1 MSVRSVAQRPRTPP
15 TERKGSVAVK
25 HDKCEALFDFLGASK
40 EDLPFKK
47 GDQLSIVSM
56 TEDPNWWLV
65 KNSKGRQG
73 MIPAN
78 YVELLK
84 GGKLSRSKT
93 LPRDGNGNVAP
104 MPWFHGKI
112 SRETAEDLLVPRS
125 DGLYLIREST
135 NYPGDYTLC
144 VCFSN
149 AVDHYRIQTI
159 DGELTIDEEVFFK
172 DLDQML
178 THYKTDSD
186 GLCHHLV
193 KPLPQAG
200 GKEFVDR
207 KKFTTG
213 GWEIESKN
221 LKREQLL
228 GSGQFGEVFEGTYKG
243 TKVAIKTLKEAT
255 DDAIQEFLAEADVMT
270 KMKHKNLVLLIG
282 VSTNSDPVMI
292 VSEFMALGCLLDFLR
307 SRGRGVITGAVQLGF
322 VKDIC
327 AAMSYLES
335 NGFVHRDL
343 AARNIL
349 LSQDQVAKVADFG
362 LAKDSRLGQA
372 DLGKLPIKWT
382 APEALRQK
390 VSTSKSDVWS
400 YGITMWEI
408 YSYGRSPYPRKSQK
422 EVVDQVAKGFRMEK
436 PESCPKDLYDK
447 VMMWCWKID
456 AKDRP
461 SFKQLTDKLK
471 KFTVAI

>member
-1 MSVRSVAQRPRTPP
+1 MASRAAS
-15 TERKGSVAVK
+15 KN
-25 HDKCEALFDFLGASK
+25 DKCEALFDFAGASK

-47 GDQLSIVSM
+47 GDILSIVSM

-78 YVELLK
+78 YVELVK
-84 GGKLSRSKT
+84 SGGKLGRSQT
-93 LPRDGNGNVAP
+93 LTRDEKGNVTP

-112 SRETAEDLLVPRS
+112 TRDQAEELLQPRS
-125 DGLYLIREST
+125 DGLFMIREST

-144 VCFSN
+144 VCFADN
-149 AVDHYRIQTI
+149 VDHYRIQTI
-159 DGELTIDEEVFFK
+159 DGNLTIDEEVFFK
-172 DLDQML
+172 DLDEMIA
-178 THYKTDSD
+178 HYRGDSD

-193 KPLPQAG
+193 KALPQKG
-200 GKEFVDR
+200 GKEQIDK

-213 GWEIESKN
+213 GWELDAKH
-221 LKREQLL
+221 LTREQML
-228 GSGQFGEVFEGTYKG
+228 GAGQFGEVFEGTYKG
-243 TKVAIKTLKEAT
+243 TKVAVKTLKEVT
-255 DDAIQEFLAEADVMT
+255 DEAVHEFLAEADVMT
-270 KMKHKNLVLLIG
+270 KMKHPNLVLLIG
-282 VSTNSDPVMI
+282 VCTQADPVMI
-292 VSEFMALGCLLDFLR
+292 VSEFMALGCMLDFLR

-322 VKDIC
+322 VKNI
-327 AAMSYLES
+327 AEAMMYLE
-335 NGFVHRDL
+335 GEGYVHRDL

-349 LSQDQVAKVADFG
+349 LSADQIAKVADFG

-400 YGITMWEI
+400 YGVTMWEI
-408 YSYGRSPYPRKSQK
+408 YSFGRAPYPRMSQK
-422 EVVDQVAKGFRMEK
+422 EVVEKVATGFRMEK

-447 VMMWCWKID
+447 VTKWCWEID
-456 AKDRP
+456 AKNRP
-461 SFKQLTDKLK
+461 TFKQLCDKLK
-471 KFTVAI
+471 KFTVAP